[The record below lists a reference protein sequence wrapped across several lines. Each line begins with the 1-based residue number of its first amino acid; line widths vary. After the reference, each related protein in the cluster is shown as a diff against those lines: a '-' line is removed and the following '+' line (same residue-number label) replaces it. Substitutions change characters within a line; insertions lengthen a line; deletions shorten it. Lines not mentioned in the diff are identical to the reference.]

1 MITSTSRVA
10 KSRVAGSLRG
20 VLVRY
25 GARYE
30 CGRAGFTARRRS
42 VSYVASSSAAD
53 ALVRDVRKM
62 RISEAYEVGGKR
74 ELATGEHHD
83 VPRHQRTCSS
93 F

>member
-10 KSRVAGSLRG
+10 KSRAAGSLRG

-30 CGRAGFTARRRS
+30 FGRTGFAARRRS
-42 VSYVASSSAAD
+42 VSYVASSSAD

-62 RISEAYEVGGKR
+62 RISEAYEVGGR
-74 ELATGEHHD
+74 RGLATGEHHD

>member
-10 KSRVAGSLRG
+10 KSRAAGSLRG

-30 CGRAGFTARRRS
+30 FGRAGFASRRRG
-42 VSYVASSSAAD
+42 VSNVAGSSAAN

-62 RISEAYEVGGKR
+62 RISDAYEVSGRRG
-74 ELATGEHHD
+74 LATGEHHD
-83 VPRHQRTCSS
+83 ITRH
-93 F
+93 

>member
-10 KSRVAGSLRG
+10 KSRAAGALRG

-25 GARYE
+25 GADF
-30 CGRAGFTARRRS
+30 ASRRRS
-42 VSYVASSSAAD
+42 VSCVASSSAAD

-62 RISEAYEVGGKR
+62 RISEAYEVGGR
-74 ELATGEHHD
+74 RGLATGEHHD
-83 VPRHQRTCSS
+83 VPRHQLTCSS